1 MNHLQKAVAKKR
13 TFWVGAVVTSIVLI
27 LLLKSARSG
36 DEVRFNGRTVSGWVY
51 ATSHYSTVETN
62 QQLQAMMDNLGSNA
76 IPPLLAILEAGEGK
90 TASLYR
96 KIALSSSPGW
106 IKRFALGQLDKKI
119 QPLTIALGLIP
130 LAGSNATVAIP
141 PLEVLAARTNDTMIC
156 WYAIRALA
164 GIGTPAVES
173 LLRLEQSSSPS
184 IRPLVTV
191 ILKERVEHGRPPQ
204 RESAALALAEYDP
217 RSYESVP
224 TLLLMCNSRESA
236 KRIAAIGALARLVPF
251 HAAARDAVKS
261 VAVENED
268 ENIRQLAQRLIND
281 FYATNSSRRPR

>member
-1 MNHLQKAVAKKR
+1 MNLQKAVAKKR

-119 QPLTIALGLIP
+119 QPLTIALGLTLP
-130 LAGSNATVAIP
+130 EACHGCN
-141 PLEVLAARTNDTMIC
+141 PLEVSLPGPAGCRSGAGWHWNTRSRIVASAGAVVISLHSAPRDSHLE
-156 WYAIRALA
+156 RA
-164 GIGTPAVES
+164 G
-173 LLRLEQSSSPS
+173 
-184 IRPLVTV
+184 
-191 ILKERVEHGRPPQ
+191 
-204 RESAALALAEYDP
+204 
-217 RSYESVP
+217 
-224 TLLLMCNSRESA
+224 
-236 KRIAAIGALARLVPF
+236 
-251 HAAARDAVKS
+251 
-261 VAVENED
+261 
-268 ENIRQLAQRLIND
+268 
-281 FYATNSSRRPR
+281 